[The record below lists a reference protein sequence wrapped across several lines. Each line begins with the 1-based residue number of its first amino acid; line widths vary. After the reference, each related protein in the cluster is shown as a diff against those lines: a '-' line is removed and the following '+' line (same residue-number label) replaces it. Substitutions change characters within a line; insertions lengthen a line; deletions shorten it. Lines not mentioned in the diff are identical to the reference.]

1 MIKKIKLGDVL
12 DVKRGASL
20 SGEYY
25 SETGE
30 KIRLTLGNFNYPS
43 G

>member
-1 MIKKIKLGDVL
+1 MQKIKIGDVL

-20 SGEYY
+20 SGDYY
-25 SETGE
+25 AKE
-30 KIRLTLGNFNYPS
+30 GNLFCAYCCWRDN